1 MFKEGVLRKI
11 LRINF
16 IIIASLLPAITTV
29 ARNDDVVILK
39 NGDRLTG
46 EIRGLQNGELKFFCG
61 YMAESVRLDW
71 TKVERLESKSTFM
84 IYLVDGKLFTDV
96 IRLLPANSGQVANF
110 VIGGKHESARVQQV
124 DVVRILLADA
134 RFFKR
139 LEGSVD
145 FGLSY
150 TSGNDQYST
159 ELLATTTYRTG
170 SHAFTGSIDS
180 AFSGQHNGTST
191 RRNQFTFDYRKQL
204 TPRWFAGGV
213 VDFLRSDQQ
222 SLSLRTSIGGL
233 LGRNLKQTEGTRFAV
248 FGGIVGNREKY
259 SAPTGHPESTNADGL
274 AGVDFATFR
283 FSRTDFRSR
292 ISLFPSLTT
301 PGRTRVQ
308 ATSNFRLRIATD
320 LWVGFHL
327 YENFDS
333 KPPVRADKNDLGL
346 STSLSWIF

>member
-29 ARNDDVVILK
+29 AGNDDVVILK

-46 EIRGLQNGELKFFCG
+46 EIRGLQNGELKFFSG
-61 YMAESVRLDW
+61 YMAESVRLNW

-84 IYLVDGKLFTDV
+84 IFLVDGKLFTDV
-96 IRLLPANSGQVANF
+96 IRLLPSNSGQVANF
-110 VIGGKHESARVQQV
+110 VIAGKHESARVQQL

-145 FGLSY
+145 FGFNF

-170 SHAFTGSIDS
+170 SNAFTGSIDS
-180 AFSGQHNGTST
+180 SFSGQHNGTST

-204 TPRWFAGGV
+204 TPRWFTGGV

-259 SAPTGHPESTNADGL
+259 STTDHPQSTNGWSDRI
-274 AGVDFATFR
+274 DFATFG
-283 FSRTDFRSR
+283 SARTDLRSR

-301 PGRTRVQ
+301 PGRMRVQ

-333 KPPVRADKNDLGL
+333 KPPVRADKNDLGI
-346 STSLSWIF
+346 STSLSWVF

>member
-84 IYLVDGKLFTDV
+84 IFLVDGKLFTDV
-96 IRLLPANSGQVANF
+96 IRLLPSNSGQVANF
-110 VIGGKHESARVQQV
+110 VIGGKHESRVQQL

-145 FGLSY
+145 FGFNF

-159 ELLATTTYRTG
+159 ELLTTTTYRTG
-170 SHAFTGSIDS
+170 SHVESP
-180 AFSGQHNGTST
+180 
-191 RRNQFTFDYRKQL
+191 L
-204 TPRWFAGGV
+204 TP
-213 VDFLRSDQQ
+213 Q
-222 SLSLRTSIGGL
+222 S
-233 LGRNLKQTEGTRFAV
+233 
-248 FGGIVGNREKY
+248 
-259 SAPTGHPESTNADGL
+259 
-274 AGVDFATFR
+274 
-283 FSRTDFRSR
+283 RSR
-292 ISLFPSLTT
+292 IQGCKQT
-301 PGRTRVQ
+301 
-308 ATSNFRLRIATD
+308 FRR
-320 LWVGFHL
+320 
-327 YENFDS
+327 
-333 KPPVRADKNDLGL
+333 
-346 STSLSWIF
+346 

>member
-1 MFKEGVLRKI
+1 MFKEGALRKI

-16 IIIASLLPAITTV
+16 IIIVSLQPAITTV

-46 EIRGLQNGELKFFCG
+46 EIRGLQNGELKFFSG

-84 IYLVDGKLFTDV
+84 IFLVDGKLFTDV
-96 IRLLPANSGQVANF
+96 IRLLPTNSGQVANF
-110 VIGGKHESARVQQV
+110 VIGGKHESARVQQL

-145 FGLSY
+145 FGLSF

-170 SHAFTGSIDS
+170 SNAFTGSIDS
-180 AFSGQHNGTST
+180 SFSGQHKGTST

-259 SAPTGHPESTNADGL
+259 SATTDHPQSTNADGL